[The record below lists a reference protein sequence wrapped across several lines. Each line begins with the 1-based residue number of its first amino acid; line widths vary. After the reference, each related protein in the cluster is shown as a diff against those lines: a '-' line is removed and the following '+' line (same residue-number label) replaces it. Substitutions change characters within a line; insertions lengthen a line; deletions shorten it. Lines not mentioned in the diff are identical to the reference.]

1 MERRGIWCAGNILV
15 DNIKVISGWPERET
29 LVYVEQTQ
37 YSPGGGAVNVAL
49 DLARLGADFP
59 IHLGGKIGKD
69 YFGHYLKDYLKNYPI
84 CTQSIVSEDKLKTAW
99 TDVMTEKHAGKRTFF
114 HHTGAS
120 DFYNVEDIKKYSHI
134 PAKIFYFAY
143 LSLLKSL
150 DEFDEEYGCKAG
162 QLFKD
167 LKSQGFIIAMDCV
180 SAATPLFF
188 KERILPTLPYVDIL
202 ILNEYEAKLATGQN
216 VDVQDSDSLKAA
228 LAFLSQKGPQIIVI
242 HYPKG
247 AAAYH
252 KGQISFHK
260 AYQVSLSEIKGSVGA
275 GDAFSAG
282 LLYGLHEE
290 WCLDKAIDLACCMAR
305 FNLTHLS
312 ATEGIKPLAEMQ
324 AWQKTAI
331 KKTKEL

>member
-1 MERRGIWCAGNILV
+1 MDRSGIWCVGNILV
-15 DNIKVISGWPERET
+15 DNIKVISDWPAQET
-29 LVYVEQTQ
+29 LVYVEKTQ
-37 YSPGGGAVNVAL
+37 LSPGGGAVNVAL
-49 DLARLGADFP
+49 DLARLGAGFP

-69 YFGHYLKDYLKNYPI
+69 YFGNYLKGYFKDYLI
-84 CTQSIVSEDKLKTAW
+84 CTQSIVSEDKLETAW
-99 TDVMTEKHAGKRTFF
+99 TDVMTEKHTGKRTFF
-114 HHTGAS
+114 HHTGAG
-120 DFYNVEDIKKYSHI
+120 DAYKKADIQKYAHI

-150 DEFDEEYGCKAG
+150 DEFDENYGCKAG
-162 QLFKD
+162 QLFKE
-167 LKSQGFIIAMDCV
+167 LQSQGFIIAMDCV

-188 KERILPTLPYVDIL
+188 KERILPALSYVDIL
-202 ILNEYEAKLATGQN
+202 ILNEYEAKLATAQN
-216 VDVQDSDSLKAA
+216 VDVQNSDSLKAA
-228 LAFLSQKGPQIIVI
+228 LEFLSQKGPQIIVI

-247 AAAYH
+247 AAVYH

-260 AYQVSLSEIKGSVGA
+260 SYQVLPSEIKGSVGA

-290 WCLDKAIDLACCMAR
+290 WDLDKAIDLACCMAR

-312 ATEGIKPLAEMQ
+312 ATEGIKTLSEMQ

-331 KKTKEL
+331 KYT